1 MVKSSVPEA
10 GIAEAVA
17 VQIAPATATV
27 GIVVVPDESSLD
39 IEHLTKAE
47 PDKRVAVIAKS
58 PASISTPLPGVA
70 IKMVGSTVIVVVP
83 VTPEESTA
91 VTVAVPAGASAKAA
105 TPVNTPVAGTIVPSE
120 VPLDVLA
127 I

>member
-39 IEHLTKAE
+39 IEHVTRAP
-47 PDKRVAVIAKS
+47 PDTSVAVIAKS
-58 PASISTPLPGVA
+58 PASVITPLPGVA
-70 IKMVGSTVIVVVP
+70 IKIVGSTVIVVVP
-83 VTPEESTA
+83 VTPVESIA
-91 VTVAVPAGASAKAA
+91 VTVAVPAGAAPKAA

-120 VPLDVLA
+120 VPVEVLA
-127 I
+127 M

>member
-39 IEHLTKAE
+39 IEHLTKPE

-70 IKMVGSTVIVVVP
+70 IKMVGNMVNVVVP
-83 VTPEESTA
+83 ETPVESIA
-91 VTVAVPAGASAKAA
+91 VTVAVPAGAAAKAA
-105 TPVNTPVAGTIVPSE
+105 TPVNTPVAGAIVPSE
-120 VPLDVLA
+120 VPVDVLA
-127 I
+127 M